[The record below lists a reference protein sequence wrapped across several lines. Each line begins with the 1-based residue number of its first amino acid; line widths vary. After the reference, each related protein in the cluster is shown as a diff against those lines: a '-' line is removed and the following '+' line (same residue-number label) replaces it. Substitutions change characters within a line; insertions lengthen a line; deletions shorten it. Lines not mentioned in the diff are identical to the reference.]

1 MTIYQA
7 ELLRRLPQLDCTG
20 YYGYRD
26 GLLHIF
32 HGDDPFCRQTPEG
45 FLRFYEDQF
54 EALSQTELYD
64 KIHQEVRAIREY
76 VGLYE
81 AAPQMEAEGVHD
93 YRKLAEYGNIVLAGT
108 YNENHGFMFTTWD
121 QDKER
126 SYVSGGDYSPNYA
139 YAKESFVRRS
149 GLIQEQRLFQ
159 PEEAENLYRCVD
171 YARNH
176 CGSLTFEQSKA
187 LDELAEKLSF
197 GYPEI
202 EKNPPIFE
210 PEDGPEK
217 KEIKRR
223 FQLWIRPSTLELA
236 DTLYKKDNCDSKSEF
251 IEKAVLFYA
260 GYLSAEDNKTYLP
273 NIVTS
278 TLKSIVAESDH
289 RQNRMIFKMAVELAV
304 MMNVVAANNNID
316 PVSLERLRG
325 ECVKE
330 VKRLNGAFSFDDAV
344 SWQNGWEEND

>member
-1 MTIYQA
+1 MTIYQE

-32 HGDDPFCRQTPEG
+32 HGGAPFCCQTPEG

-64 KIHQEVRAIREY
+64 KIHQEAGAIREY

-108 YNENHGFMFTTWD
+108 YSENHGFMFTTWD

-126 SYVSGGDYSPNYA
+126 GYVSGGDYSPNYA

-159 PEEAENLYRCVD
+159 PEEAENLYRCVE

-176 CGSLTFEQSKA
+176 CETLTFEQSKA
-187 LDELAEKLSF
+187 PDELAEKLSF

-202 EKNPPIFE
+202 EKNPPTFE
-210 PEDGPEK
+210 PEDGP
-217 KEIKRR
+217 
-223 FQLWIRPSTLELA
+223 QLNL
-236 DTLYKKDNCDSKSEF
+236 
-251 IEKAVLFYA
+251 
-260 GYLSAEDNKTYLP
+260 
-273 NIVTS
+273 
-278 TLKSIVAESDH
+278 
-289 RQNRMIFKMAVELAV
+289 
-304 MMNVVAANNNID
+304 
-316 PVSLERLRG
+316 
-325 ECVKE
+325 
-330 VKRLNGAFSFDDAV
+330 
-344 SWQNGWEEND
+344 